1 MKLSEFLAQ
10 YKNDESIIY
19 FCDDRLQNFFYYYF
33 QDKINR
39 EIIRSNAQEFLNENG
54 VIFAL
59 QEFAAFLGLLESADN
74 SLFLCEPALR
84 RQTRILFLEWAISKG
99 AQNIEDLFKPL
110 TN

>member
-10 YKNDESIIY
+10 YKNNESIIY
-19 FCDDRLQNFFYYYF
+19 FCDDRLQNFFYYY

-39 EIIRSNAQEFLNENG
+39 EIIRSNAQEFLNKNG
-54 VIFAL
+54 VIF
-59 QEFAAFLGLLESADN
+59 AFLGLLESADN
-74 SLFLCEPALR
+74 SLFICEPALR
-84 RQTRILFLEWAISKG
+84 RQTRILFLEWAITKG